1 MRVLNNIRIAPKML
15 STVML
20 LAGVL
25 VVVAATALWEIREMG
40 LRASG
45 LTQNGQQLLQAG
57 RATANLL
64 AYARNVE
71 FLPDQMPTEERA
83 RYQAQALAD
92 LRSLDSRLERLAP
105 YLTSAAELRAIETVR
120 DRLRRYR
127 AEHDKAVTA
136 VSSGSLIQAARIIK
150 DAAPLIAE
158 AQAALRAI
166 EDEGERDAA
175 KLGAEAVAAEATALW
190 ITTSTAAGGIV
201 LGLAFAI
208 YLVIWGLVRPM
219 RAMTAAMKEVAGGN
233 YDVAIPAQG
242 QKDEIGELSEA
253 LETFKANGIEAR
265 QLRQEQEAAKARA
278 EAEQKAMM
286 NRLADEFE
294 NAVGAIVQS
303 VSSSAEQLKAAAG
316 TLTHA
321 ANEASAQSGAV
332 AAASEQ
338 SSGNIQTVASAT
350 EEMSSS
356 VREIATQVENSAA
369 MASRAVEGAD
379 RSASQVQELAVKVQA
394 IGKIVDLISGVA
406 AQTNL
411 LALNATI
418 EAARAGEAGKGFA
431 VVAAEVKGLADQT
444 AKATT
449 EIANQIGVIQQAT
462 QVCSTSIEG
471 IAMSI
476 REMSQVST
484 EIAAAVEEQTA
495 ATGEISRN
503 VQQASQGASEIA
515 SNISGVSMAVAD
527 TGASANEVLA
537 SADNL
542 AGQASQLRHQLGRF
556 LADVRAA

>member
-1 MRVLNNIRIAPKML
+1 MRILNNIRIAPKML
-15 STVML
+15 STVVL
-20 LAGVL
+20 LATIL
-25 VVVAATALWEIREMG
+25 VGVAATALWEIREMG
-40 LRASG
+40 LRAHG
-45 LTQNGQQLLQAG
+45 LTQNGQQVLHAG

-71 FLPDQMPTEERA
+71 FLPDQMPAEERS
-83 RYQAQALAD
+83 RYQGQAVAELTA
-92 LRSLDSRLERLAP
+92 LNSRLERLAP
-105 YLTSAAELRAIETVR
+105 FLTSSSELRAMETVR
-120 DRLRRYR
+120 DRLSRFRG
-127 AEHDKAVTA
+127 EHDKATA
-136 VSSGSLIQAARIIK
+136 AINAGSLEPAGRIVK
-150 DAAPLIAE
+150 DAAPLIME
-158 AQAALRAI
+158 ARSALRTI

-175 KLGAEAVAAEATALW
+175 DLGAAAAAAQATAFWMVSLA
-190 ITTSTAAGGIV
+190 SSVGISV
-201 LGLAFAI
+201 GLAFAV
-208 YLVIWGLVRPM
+208 YLVVWGLVRPM
-219 RAMTAAMKEVAGGN
+219 RAMTQAMREVASGN
-233 YDVAIPAQG
+233 YEIAVPAQG
-242 QKDEIGELSEA
+242 QKDEVGQLAEA

-265 QLRQEQEAAKARA
+265 QLRQEQEEAKSRA
-278 EAEQKAMM
+278 EAEQKALM
-286 NRLADEFE
+286 NRMADNFE

-303 VSSSAEQLKAAAG
+303 VSSSAEQLKTAAT

-356 VREIATQVENSAA
+356 VREIATQVESSAA
-369 MASRAVEGAD
+369 MASRAVDSAD
-379 RSASQVQELAVKVQA
+379 KSAKQVQELAVKVQA

-449 EIANQIGVIQQAT
+449 EIANQIGLIQQAT
-462 QVCSTSIEG
+462 EVCSTSIEG

-503 VQQASQGASEIA
+503 VQQASQGATEIA

-537 SADNL
+537 SAENL
-542 AGQASQLRHQLGRF
+542 AGQASQLRQELGRF

>member
-1 MRVLNNIRIAPKML
+1 MRALNNIRIAPKML
-15 STVML
+15 STVLL
-20 LAGVL
+20 LATILVGVS
-25 VVVAATALWEIREMG
+25 ATALWEIREMG
-40 LRASG
+40 LRAHG
-45 LTQNGQQLLQAG
+45 LTQNGQQVLHAG

-64 AYARNVE
+64 AYAKNVE
-71 FLPDQMPTEERA
+71 FLPDQMPAEERS
-83 RYQAQALAD
+83 RYQGQALAE
-92 LRSLDSRLERLAP
+92 LASLNSRLERLMP
-105 YLTSAAELRAIETVR
+105 FLTSSTEQRAMATVQ
-120 DRLRRYR
+120 DRLSRFR
-127 AEHDKAVTA
+127 AEHDKAVAA
-136 VSSGSLIQAARIIK
+136 VNAGSLDLAGRVVR
-150 DAAPLIAE
+150 DAAHFIVE
-158 AQAALRAI
+158 ARSALRTI
-166 EDEGERDAA
+166 EDEGERDASE
-175 KLGAEAVAAEATALW
+175 LGTAARAAEATAFWAVGLASAVG
-190 ITTSTAAGGIV
+190 ITV
-201 LGLAFAI
+201 GLAFAV
-208 YLVIWGLVRPM
+208 YLIVWGLVRPLRTMTQAM
-219 RAMTAAMKEVAGGN
+219 REVASGN
-233 YDVAIPAQG
+233 FDIAVPAQG
-242 QKDEIGELSEA
+242 QKDEVGQLAEA

-265 QLRQEQEAAKARA
+265 QLRQEQEEAKAQA
-278 EAEQKAMM
+278 EAEQKALMSRM
-286 NRLADEFE
+286 ADNFE
-294 NAVGAIVQS
+294 NAVGAVVQS
-303 VSSSAEQLKAAAG
+303 VSSSAEQLKAAAM

-350 EEMSSS
+350 EEMTSS
-356 VREIATQVENSAA
+356 VREIATQVESSAA
-369 MASRAVEGAD
+369 MAGRAVESAD
-379 RSASQVQELAVKVQA
+379 KSAKQVQELAVKVQE
-394 IGKIVDLISGVA
+394 IGRIVDLISGVA

-449 EIANQIGVIQQAT
+449 EIANQIGLIQEAT

-503 VQQASQGASEIA
+503 VQQASQGATEIA

-527 TGASANEVLA
+527 TGASAGEVLK
-537 SADNL
+537 SAENL
-542 AGQASQLRHQLGRF
+542 AGQASQLRQELGRF